1 MTEGKAK
8 NDTLQVEAPK
18 DEKVD
23 FLAEP
28 IKNTDE
34 YSLQTKSKETT
45 LEIES
50 PKEPVGGTCIFKLPR
65 ELIDKI
71 GTKYHE
77 PQIISIGPYHNNRH
91 DNLKVMDDH
100 KIRFNAWKP
109 FESEDLIQRKL
120 WALSALYKDLLL
132 LENQIPF
139 VVPTKLFMTSLTENL
154 RKGSE
159 EILINL
165 SLQFFNKPTN
175 ISKYFMRY
183 TAFLDFLLNT
193 KEDVD
198 LLYERKVIEHSFET
212 DEKLATYIN
221 ALGKDLLFGFDNSYL
236 SQQDDFDNLSKMFN
250 EINAHYRSG
259 IRWKW
264 ADFKREYCNK
274 PWLLISA
281 FVALVYLLLTF
292 GQTFIA
298 IYAYVHP
305 KKYTIN
311 SQFATSRH

>member
-1 MTEGKAK
+1 MTNQDKAK

-77 PQIISIGPYHNNRH
+77 PQIVSIGPYHNNRH

-100 KIRFNAWKP
+100 KIRKWLGQSGQQMHQYSCVSTFVLQLKSSQATHKKLIGGEIQ
-109 FESEDLIQRKL
+109 ESK
-120 WALSALYKDLLL
+120 A
-132 LENQIPF
+132 NQ
-139 VVPTKLFMTSLTENL
+139 
-154 RKGSE
+154 
-159 EILINL
+159 
-165 SLQFFNKPTN
+165 

-221 ALGKDLLFGFDNSYL
+221 ALGKDLLFGFDNSYV